1 MRMNSATRFLV
12 VLAMTIAMGSV
23 ALPAAAEET
32 ADNVLDAITKGT
44 FTLNLRYRYADV
56 DQTGFDDR
64 GKASTLRT
72 MAGYRTRTWK
82 GLEVYLEFEDVHDLG
97 LSNDHN
103 NAGAGSLWNGVT
115 DRPVIPDPALTEFNQ
130 AYLGWRPVKSL
141 PFRFG
146 LQEIV
151 IDNSRFVGNVG
162 WRQNHQSFEA
172 ARVAF
177 EGVENLTLRYAY
189 VGRQHTVNGASLP
202 MSTSHIGAAYTVDGI
217 GTLRA
222 YGLLLDYRREAQ
234 WDLSA
239 TTYGGFFDG
248 KAKLSDSLR
257 LTYRLEYARQQD
269 MGNNPNHISADYR
282 RADLGL
288 SISGVT
294 IAAGYEVLGGSP
306 EDGQFRTPLATLHKF
321 NGWADK
327 FLNTPTNGLQDLFLS
342 VTAGLGRWKL
352 TATYHDFS
360 ADTGGATWGT
370 EIDAVVVY
378 NTPWKQ
384 QVALK
389 YAAYNAKEWATDT
402 TKLWIWTS
410 WGF

>member
-1 MRMNSATRFLV
+1 MRLIAETRNLV
-12 VLAMTIAMGSV
+12 ILGMMIAIGSV
-23 ALPAAAEET
+23 ALPSAADET
-32 ADNVLDAITKGT
+32 ADNLLDAITKGT
-44 FTLNLRYRYADV
+44 FSLNLRYRYEDV

-72 MAGYRTRTWK
+72 MAGYRTRWWK
-82 GLEVYLEFEDVHDLG
+82 GIEAYLEFEDVHNLG

-130 AYLGWRPVKSL
+130 AYLGWRPLRSL

-151 IDNSRFVGNVG
+151 IDNSRFVGNVA
-162 WRQNHQSFEA
+162 WRQNHQTFEA

-177 EGVENLTLRYAY
+177 EGVENLAVSYSY
-189 VGRQHTVNGASLP
+189 IGRQHTVNGASLP
-202 MSTSHIGAAYTVDGI
+202 MSTSHLGAAYAIDGI

-222 YGLLLDYRREAQ
+222 YGMLLDYERQAQ
-234 WDLSA
+234 WDLST

-248 KAKLSDSLR
+248 KAKLSESLR
-257 LTYRLEYARQQD
+257 LTYRLEHARQQD
-269 MGNNPNHISADYR
+269 AGNNPNRISTEYG

-288 SISGVT
+288 SISKVT

-327 FLNTPTNGLQDLFLS
+327 FTNTPTNGLQDLFLS
-342 VTAGLGRWKL
+342 VTAGLGKWKIM
-352 TATYHDFS
+352 AIYHDFS
-360 ADTGGATWGT
+360 ADTGGDNWGT
-370 EIDAVVVY
+370 ELDATVIY
-378 NTPWKQ
+378 TTPWKQ

-389 YAAYNAKEWATDT
+389 YAAYEAEDWATDT
-402 TKLWIWTS
+402 TKIWIWTS

>member
-1 MRMNSATRFLV
+1 MRLIAETRNLV
-12 VLAMTIAMGSV
+12 ILAMMIAMGSA

-32 ADNVLDAITKGT
+32 ANNVLDAITKGT
-44 FTLNLRYRYADV
+44 FSLNLRYRHEDV
-56 DQTGFDDR
+56 DQTGFDER
-64 GKASTLRT
+64 GRSSTLRT
-72 MAGYRTRTWK
+72 TAGYRTRWWK
-82 GLEVYLEFEDVHDLG
+82 GLEVYFEFEDVHNFG

-115 DRPVIPDPALTEFNQ
+115 DRPVISDPALTEFNQ
-130 AYLGWRPVKSL
+130 AYLGWRTLKSL

-151 IDNSRFVGNVG
+151 IDNSRFVGNID

-172 ARVAF
+172 ARAAF
-177 EGVENLTLRYAY
+177 EGVENLAIRYSY
-189 VGRQHTVNGASLP
+189 IGRQRTVNGASLP
-202 MSTSHIGAAYTVDGI
+202 MSTSHFGVAYTFRDI

-222 YGLLLDYRREAQ
+222 YGLLLDYERETR
-234 WDLSA
+234 WDLST

-248 KAKLSDSLR
+248 KAKLSDSPGL
-257 LTYRLEYARQQD
+257 LYRLEYARQQD
-269 MGNNPNHISADYR
+269 AGKNPDHISTDYG

-288 SISGVT
+288 SISKVT
-294 IAAGYEVLGGSP
+294 VAVGYEVLGGSP
-306 EDGQFRTPLATLHKF
+306 EDGRFRTPLATLHKF

-327 FLNTPTNGLQDLFLS
+327 FLNTPTNGLQDPFPS
-342 VTAGLGRWKL
+342 VTAGLGTWKL
-352 TATYHDFS
+352 MAIYHDFS
-360 ADTGGATWGT
+360 ADTGGAKWGT
-370 EIDAVVVY
+370 EIDAVVIY
-378 NTPWKQ
+378 NTPWEQ

-389 YAAYNAKEWATDT
+389 FAAYDAKDWASDT